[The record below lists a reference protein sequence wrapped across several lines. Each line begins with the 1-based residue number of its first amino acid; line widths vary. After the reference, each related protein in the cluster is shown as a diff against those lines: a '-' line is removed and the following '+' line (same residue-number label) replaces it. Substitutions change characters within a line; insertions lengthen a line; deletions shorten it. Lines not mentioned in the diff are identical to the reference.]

1 MVHALREVWRVLRP
15 GGALVDL
22 RPLSKDILVEI
33 ETAPGRFLQV
43 GELDESEWL
52 ADDRASHRA
61 VQSAVRRRW
70 FRFVERRPFEF
81 RWYFDSLD
89 EMVEY
94 AAEHWE
100 DRVDDR
106 TLSRAAERLAGL
118 PGPARLCVRKPM
130 HLAIYR
136 KA

>member
-1 MVHALREVWRVLRP
+1 MVHALQEAWRVLRL

-22 RPLSKDILVEI
+22 RPLSKDIWVEI
-33 ETAPGRFLQV
+33 ETQPGRFLQV

-52 ADDRASHRA
+52 ADDRESHRA
-61 VQSAVRRRW
+61 VQRAVRKRL

-81 RWYFDSLD
+81 RWYFESLD

-94 AAEHWE
+94 AAEQWE

-106 TLSRAAERLAGL
+106 TLSRTGERLAGL
-118 PGPARLCVRKPM
+118 PSSVKLCVRKPM

-136 KA
+136 KV